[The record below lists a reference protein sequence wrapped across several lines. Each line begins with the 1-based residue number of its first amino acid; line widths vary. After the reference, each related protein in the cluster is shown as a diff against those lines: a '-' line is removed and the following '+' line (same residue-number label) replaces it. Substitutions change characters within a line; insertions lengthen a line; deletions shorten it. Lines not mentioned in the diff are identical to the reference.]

1 MDTSRSYYLNS
12 RQDDFEELDADKCQ
26 SDTTDIAYVIPANDN
41 VPTKVRL
48 SARCRALLRRLM
60 VIQSLTWPN

>member
-1 MDTSRSYYLNS
+1 MDTCRSYYLNS
-12 RQDDFEELDADKCQ
+12 RQDDFAELDADKCHP
-26 SDTTDIAYVIPANDN
+26 DTTDIAYVIPANDN

-60 VIQSLTWPN
+60 AIQSLSWPN

>member
-41 VPTKVRL
+41 VPAKVRL
-48 SARCRALLRRLM
+48 
-60 VIQSLTWPN
+60 

>member
-1 MDTSRSYYLNS
+1 MDTSRTYYLNS

-26 SDTTDIAYVIPANDN
+26 CDTTDIAYVIPANDN